1 MTLDELRQQ
10 IDAIDE
16 QLVGLLNARAECA
29 LAIGRI
35 KRGRGMPMYQ
45 PEREKEVLQRVRAAS
60 AARGGPLGADAVTRL
75 FERIIDEARSLELK
89 AVR

>member
-1 MTLDELRQQ
+1 MTVDELRQQ
-10 IDAIDE
+10 IDAIDD
-16 QLVGLLNARAECA
+16 QLVGLLNQRAECA

-35 KRGRGMPMYQ
+35 KRVHGLPMYQ
-45 PEREKEVLQRVRAAS
+45 PEREKEVLRRVSAAS
-60 AARGGPLGADAVTRL
+60 AARGGPLGADAIKRL